1 MVSRHAVVG
10 GAGRWAGRREGVRA
24 GVRTYARMDRQKD
37 SQTDTQM
44 DTQMDT
50 VASPPKIPG
59 YVVGRPCGT
68 GRTGRVYE
76 ARRDRDGDRCA
87 LKLAGLDAGS
97 RETTRREIDVL
108 TSVRAPGLIRVHEVV
123 ACDDGRIALVMD
135 LVEGGTLRDV
145 VRARGHLV
153 PREAVGVLSSVAG
166 ALAGLHAQGV
176 AHGDV
181 SAANVLVDLAG
192 RAVLG
197 DLGSAR
203 LATDKPSE
211 VYGTTGY
218 VAPEVVWGSE
228 PCPAT
233 DVYALGALGWVMLAG
248 RLPEFDVGEHAAVPV
263 GCPEALSELLRS
275 CLAEDPRERPTA
287 SAVLGAL
294 RAAGGSEPL
303 ALPDGPDLGGL
314 LTYRIRGAAAAD
326 ASSAAPGTFGGAAAA
341 DGRHRAPGVEGA
353 SPSRLLRLCAALTA
367 PTARAAAALGI
378 GVAAGLALWAGFDTW
393 CDAQC
398 HAEVAVPDAS
408 VVSASPPQGPGTPDG
423 RDLRVELGP
432 PRAPDTPHEPGPPV
446 EPETPREPASR
457 GEPPGAGSA
466 LPALLSRRAQAYR
479 AGDPALLDD
488 VYLGATPAHA
498 QARAEVERLNAAG
511 VRYAGLAY
519 TVREAQE
526 TRDAGIS
533 PAPEARVRAVVDT
546 GPYEVRGGQRQPST
560 NVPGRPG
567 TPLVVTLRRTGDEWR
582 IAGVEAA

>member
-1 MVSRHAVVG
+1 MGAETGRH
-10 GAGRWAGRREGVRA
+10 
-24 GVRTYARMDRQKD
+24 TYAQRDTRIETRLD
-37 SQTDTQM
+37 S
-44 DTQMDT
+44 
-50 VASPPKIPG
+50 ASSPPKIPG
-59 YVVGRPCGT
+59 YVVGRLCGA
-68 GRTGRVYE
+68 GRTGQVYE

-87 LKLAGLDAGS
+87 LKLARLDAGS
-97 RETTRREIDVL
+97 REATRREIDVL

-123 ACDDGRIALVMD
+123 VCDDGRIALVMD

-145 VRARGHLV
+145 VQARGHLV
-153 PREAVGVLSSVAG
+153 PREAVGVLSSVAS

-211 VYGTTGY
+211 VYGTRGY

-263 GCPEALSELLRS
+263 GCPEGLSELLRS
-275 CLAEDPRERPTA
+275 CLAEDPEERPTA
-287 SAVLGAL
+287 SALLGAL
-294 RAAGGSEPL
+294 RAAGGIEPL

-326 ASSAAPGTFGGAAAA
+326 ASSAAPGTFEGAATA
-341 DGRHRAPGVEGA
+341 DGRHRAPGVGGT

-378 GVAAGLALWAGFDTW
+378 GVGTGLALWAGFDTW

-398 HAEVAVPDAS
+398 QAEVAVPDAS

-423 RDLRVELGP
+423 RDPRVELGP
-432 PRAPDTPHEPGPPV
+432 HREPDAPHAPGSPV
-446 EPETPREPASR
+446 EPGTPREPASHGGPLEAR
-457 GEPPGAGSA
+457 SA
-466 LPALLSRRAQAYR
+466 LPALLARRAQAYR
-479 AGDPALLDD
+479 SGDPALLDA

-519 TVREAQE
+519 TVRDAQE
-526 TRDAGIS
+526 TRDAVTS
-533 PAPEARVRAVVDT
+533 QEPEARVRAVVDT
-546 GPYEVRGGQRQPST
+546 GPYKVRGGQLST

-582 IAGVEAA
+582 IAGVEVA